1 MLQSNWSLVSCNNWN
16 IDMNKRATLIKF
28 HCNFFMDWYFYT
40 IFILYLWAIDSFSI
54 GSDSRKELKNQIKKI
69 QWHWGLNR
77 YRGVHLPLSI
87 QWLSSLKWLMCTHKL
102 QILLVIIF
110 SLPHGSSY
118 NQYTQRGYKTRI
130 AIECTLRIVPWITM
144 YNRTKL

>member
-1 MLQSNWSLVSCNNWN
+1 MLQSNWSMMSCNNWN

-28 HCNFFMDWYFYT
+28 HCNFFMDWYIYT

-110 SLPHGSSY
+110 SLPHPII
-118 NQYTQRGYKTRI
+118 N
-130 AIECTLRIVPWITM
+130 TLREAIKPELQSNAPWE
-144 YNRTKL
+144 

>member
-1 MLQSNWSLVSCNNWN
+1 MLQSNWSMMSCNNWN

-28 HCNFFMDWYFYT
+28 HCNFFMDWYFYN

-54 GSDSRKELKNQIKKI
+54 GSDSRKELKNQIEKI
-69 QWHWGLNR
+69 HWHWGLNQ

-102 QILLVIIF
+102 QILMVIIF
-110 SLPHGSSY
+110 SLPHPII
-118 NQYTQRGYKTRI
+118 N
-130 AIECTLRIVPWITM
+130 TLREAIKPELQSNAPWE
-144 YNRTKL
+144 

>member
-1 MLQSNWSLVSCNNWN
+1 MLQSNWWMMSCNNWN

-69 QWHWGLNR
+69 QWHWGLNQ

-110 SLPHGSSY
+110 TASSY

-130 AIECTLRIVPWITM
+130 AIKCTLRIVPWITM
-144 YNRTKL
+144 YNRTV

>member
-1 MLQSNWSLVSCNNWN
+1 MLLNVGWLWGSFMLQSNWSLVSCNNWN
-16 IDMNKRATLIKF
+16 IDMNKRATLIKL

-110 SLPHGSSY
+110 SLPHPII
-118 NQYTQRGYKTRI
+118 N
-130 AIECTLRIVPWITM
+130 TLREAIKPELQSNAPWE
-144 YNRTKL
+144 

>member
-1 MLQSNWSLVSCNNWN
+1 MLQSNWWMMSCNNWN

-28 HCNFFMDWYFYT
+28 HCNFSMDWYLYT
-40 IFILYLWAIDSFSI
+40 IFILYLWAVDSFSI

-110 SLPHGSSY
+110 SLPHPII
-118 NQYTQRGYKTRI
+118 N
-130 AIECTLRIVPWITM
+130 TLREAIKPELQSNAPWE
-144 YNRTKL
+144 

>member
-28 HCNFFMDWYFYT
+28 HCNFLMDLHFYT

-87 QWLSSLKWLMCTHKL
+87 QWLSSLKWLMYTHKL

-110 SLPHGSSY
+110 SLPHPII
-118 NQYTQRGYKTRI
+118 N
-130 AIECTLRIVPWITM
+130 TLREAIKPELQSNAPWE
-144 YNRTKL
+144 

>member
-1 MLQSNWSLVSCNNWN
+1 MLQSNWSMMSCNNWN
-16 IDMNKRATLIKF
+16 IDMNKRATLIKY

-110 SLPHGSSY
+110 SLPHPII
-118 NQYTQRGYKTRI
+118 N
-130 AIECTLRIVPWITM
+130 TLREAIKPELQSNAPWE
-144 YNRTKL
+144 

>member
-1 MLQSNWSLVSCNNWN
+1 MLQSNWWMMSCNNWN

-28 HCNFFMDWYFYT
+28 HCNFLMDLHFYT

-87 QWLSSLKWLMCTHKL
+87 QWLSSLKWLMCTHEL

-110 SLPHGSSY
+110 SLPHPII
-118 NQYTQRGYKTRI
+118 N
-130 AIECTLRIVPWITM
+130 TLREAIKPELQSNAPWE
-144 YNRTKL
+144 

>member
-16 IDMNKRATLIKF
+16 IDMNKGATLIKF
-28 HCNFFMDWYFYT
+28 HCNFFMDWYFYA
-40 IFILYLWAIDSFSI
+40 IFILYLWAIYSFSI

-69 QWHWGLNR
+69 QWHWGLNQ

-110 SLPHGSSY
+110 SLPHPII
-118 NQYTQRGYKTRI
+118 N
-130 AIECTLRIVPWITM
+130 TLREAIKPELQSNAPWE
-144 YNRTKL
+144 

>member
-28 HCNFFMDWYFYT
+28 HCNFFMDWYIYT

-110 SLPHGSSY
+110 SLPHPII
-118 NQYTQRGYKTRI
+118 N
-130 AIECTLRIVPWITM
+130 TLREAIKPELQSNAPWE
-144 YNRTKL
+144 

>member
-1 MLQSNWSLVSCNNWN
+1 MLQSNWSMMSCNNWN

-28 HCNFFMDWYFYT
+28 HCNFFMDWYIYT

-110 SLPHGSSY
+110 SLPHPII
-118 NQYTQRGYKTRI
+118 N
-130 AIECTLRIVPWITM
+130 TLREAIKPELESNAPWE
-144 YNRTKL
+144 

>member
-1 MLQSNWSLVSCNNWN
+1 MLLNVGWLWGSFMLQSNWSMMSCNNWN

-28 HCNFFMDWYFYT
+28 HCNFFMDWYIYT

-110 SLPHGSSY
+110 SLPHPII
-118 NQYTQRGYKTRI
+118 N
-130 AIECTLRIVPWITM
+130 TLREAIKPELQSNAPWE
-144 YNRTKL
+144 